1 MNSGYTTLQITIYVY
16 KFSRDFFV
24 LLQHILSFKP
34 AFMIVLSKKSFKI
47 SCFVKK
53 LQTVSPLIFFFIIII
68 ANRAGIRKVN
78 AE

>member
-1 MNSGYTTLQITIYVY
+1 MSIIKLVRL
-16 KFSRDFFV
+16 FSCNCALLRDFFV

-53 LQTVSPLIFFFIIII
+53 LQTVSPSIFFLLLLLLTELVLE
-68 ANRAGIRKVN
+68 R
-78 AE
+78 